1 MQVTSP
7 KDPSQEF
14 FIGLMS
20 GTSLDGIDGVL
31 CAIDANGHAVVLI
44 HVSAE
49 FSTDLKA
56 SFLELQTPTTNELHK
71 EALAANQLTREYAQI
86 VVRILKL
93 AQLTPQD
100 IRAIGAHGQ
109 TIRHQPV
116 LSNSV
121 GYSLQCLNGAL
132 LAELTNINVI
142 NDFRTRD
149 IAAQG
154 QGAPLVSAFHLS
166 QFGNSEHSKAILNL
180 GGIANLTLL
189 SPHQPVLGFDTG
201 PGNILLDSW
210 IFDQKKLPF
219 DDAGQWAKSGK
230 PHPELLDILYAEAY
244 FSDPIPKSTGRD
256 LFNFQWLLQKIALC
270 KFKPSAED
278 VQTSLIELT
287 CMSIVQSLEQYLPHC
302 REVIV
307 CGGGAKNLF
316 LLDKLS
322 NACKISK
329 IGAQV
334 ITTQELGLDPQTIE
348 GMAFAWLAWR
358 FDKKLPGNIAEVTG
372 AKGPRIL
379 GTLHYKSY

>member
-7 KDPSQEF
+7 KDPFQEY

-31 CAIDANGHAVVLI
+31 CAIDENGHAQVLI
-44 HVSAE
+44 HACAE

-56 SFLELQTPTTNELHK
+56 SFLELQAPTANELHK
-71 EALAANQLTREYAQI
+71 EALAANQLAREYAQI
-86 VVRILKL
+86 VIRILKL
-93 AQLTPQD
+93 AQLNPQD

-132 LAELTNINVI
+132 LAELTNINVV

-154 QGAPLVSAFHLS
+154 QGAPLVPAFHLS
-166 QFGNSEHSKAILNL
+166 QFGNSGHCKAILNL

-219 DDAGQWAKSGK
+219 DDSGHWAKSGK
-230 PHPELLDILYAEAY
+230 PHPELLDILCAEAY

-270 KFKPSAED
+270 KSKPSPED
-278 VQTSLIELT
+278 VQASLIELT

-307 CGGGAKNLF
+307 CGGGAKNQF

-322 NACKISK
+322 DACKISK

-358 FDKKLPGNIAEVTG
+358 FDKKLPGNISEVTG

-379 GTLHYKSY
+379 GTLHYK

>member
-20 GTSLDGIDGVL
+20 GTSLDGFDGVL
-31 CAIDANGHAVVLI
+31 CAIDANGRAEVLI
-44 HVSAE
+44 HVCAE
-49 FSTDLKA
+49 FSADLKA
-56 SFLELQTPTTNELHK
+56 SLLELQAPTENELHK
-71 EALAANQLTREYAQI
+71 EALAANQLAREYAQN
-86 VVRILKL
+86 VMRILKL

-121 GYSLQCLNGAL
+121 GYSLQCLSGAL
-132 LAELTNINVI
+132 LAELTNIDVI
-142 NDFRTRD
+142 NDFRSRD

-154 QGAPLVSAFHLS
+154 QGAPLVPAFHLS
-166 QFGNSEHSKAILNL
+166 QFGNSVHSKAILNL

-189 SPHQPVLGFDTG
+189 SLNQTVLGFDTG
-201 PGNILLDSW
+201 PGNMLLDSW
-210 IFDQKKLPF
+210 IFDQKKLSF
-219 DDAGQWAKSGK
+219 DDSGQWAKTGK
-230 PHPELLDILYAEAY
+230 PHIELLHILCDEAF
-244 FSDPIPKSTGRD
+244 FSAPIPKSTGRD
-256 LFNFQWLLQKIALC
+256 LFNLQWLLQKITLC
-270 KFKPSAED
+270 KSKPSPED
-278 VQTSLIELT
+278 VQASLVELT
-287 CMSIVQSLEQYLPHC
+287 CITIVQSLELYLPDC

-307 CGGGAKNLF
+307 CGGGAKNQF
-316 LLDKLS
+316 LLEKLTH
-322 NACKISK
+322 ACKGSQL
-329 IGAQV
+329 GAQV

-348 GMAFAWLAWR
+348 GMAFAWLAWC
-358 FDKKLPGNIAEVTG
+358 FDKKSPGNISEVTG